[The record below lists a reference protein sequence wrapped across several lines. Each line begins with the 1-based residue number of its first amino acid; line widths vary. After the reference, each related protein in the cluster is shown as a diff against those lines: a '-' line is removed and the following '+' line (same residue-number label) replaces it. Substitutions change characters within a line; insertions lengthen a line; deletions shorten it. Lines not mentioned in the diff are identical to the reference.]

1 MSATD
6 PLDTRA
12 GAAVYSPFVLKLY
25 DAYVLGFSNRCAW
38 RCPTG
43 SVLLPF
49 YREHLGKRHLDV
61 GVGTG
66 YYLAHAGFAADQQVS
81 LLDLNETSLRTAAQR
96 MGRPHQGLYATDVM
110 QPLALP
116 GAPVFDSIA
125 LYYLLH
131 CLPGDMAGKARV
143 FAHLKPYLA
152 ADGVL
157 YGATILGNDA
167 GHNPLGR
174 KLMEVYNRSGI
185 FGNAGDT
192 LEQLQAAL
200 HRHFAQVS
208 VRQHGV
214 VALFHASQPLD

>member
-43 SVLLPF
+43 RVLLPF
-49 YREHLGKRHLDV
+49 YRENLGKRHLDV

-66 YYLAHAGFAADQQVS
+66 YYLAHAGFVADQQVA
-81 LLDLNETSLRTAAQR
+81 LLDLNPTSLRTAAQR
-96 MGRPHQGLYATDVM
+96 MGRPHSGLFATDVM

-131 CLPGDMAGKARV
+131 CLPGSMAEKARV

-157 YGATILGNDA
+157 YGATILGDGA

-174 KLMEVYNRSGI
+174 KLMEDGNGPGISGK
-185 FGNAGDT
+185 AADT
-192 LEQLQAAL
+192 LKQLRAAL
-200 HRHFAQVS
+200 GEHFAQVS

-214 VALFHASQPLD
+214 VALFSARA